1 MINLA
6 NFEAQILN
14 FLSGSKMKQSQHDSG
29 YHSVNSEIRRYL
41 KFLRQKDRQTDKRGG
56 GEVFTSIIDILVYQL
71 NEVFP

>member
-1 MINLA
+1 
-6 NFEAQILN
+6 
-14 FLSGSKMKQSQHDSG
+14 MKQSQHDSG

-71 NEVFP
+71 NEVVP

>member
-56 GEVFTSIIDILVYQL
+56 GDFTSIIDILVYQL
-71 NEVFP
+71 NEVVP

>member
-56 GEVFTSIIDILVYQL
+56 EVFTNIIEILVYQL
-71 NEVFP
+71 NEVVP